1 MRAST
6 RDRVVLPILL
16 PIVMLLVIAAVLFGF
31 SRILLSLTADAA
43 TAIALIVAL
52 SILVVAAVVASRSVV
67 RASSLASMLGA
78 VAGVA
83 MLAGGIALIAVGAG
97 AEHEGGGGPAVTIS
111 LIAKD
116 IAFDKTKLSVPAGKP
131 FAIDF
136 DNQDAGIQHDV
147 QIFDNE
153 GFTGTP
159 LLNGEIVTGPA
170 KVTYEAP
177 ALESGTFFFH
187 CSVHPA
193 QMHGTIL
200 ATAGPTGGGG
210 AGVTVTAQGLQ
221 FDTDRIELPAA
232 PSTIHFENDDPGIQH
247 NIAIF
252 TDSSLGTN
260 LFRGEIVT
268 GPATVDYAIP
278 ALDPGSYYFHCD
290 VHPTMT
296 GTVVVK
302 GGGGGGPPP
311 PSAAPGG
318 GGGGGGPPPTPA
330 PGGGGGGGGGEGGT
344 ANPSTVVAQGL
355 AFDTDQI
362 ALPPDAPS
370 TLHFE
375 NKDAG
380 VSHDIAIYTD
390 SSLGT
395 NLFRGQIIIGPASID
410 YSIPALKPGTYYFHC
425 DVHPSMQGSVTVG

>member
-1 MRAST
+1 MRTST

-43 TAIALIVAL
+43 TGIALVVAL

-78 VAGVA
+78 IAGVA
-83 MLAGGIALIAVGAG
+83 MLAGGIALIAVGTG
-97 AEHEGGGGPAVTIS
+97 GEKEGGGSGGPVTIS
-111 LIAKD
+111 LTAKGL
-116 IAFDKTKLSVPAGKP
+116 AFDKTKLSVPAGNP
-131 FAIDF
+131 FAIAF

-177 ALESGTFFFH
+177 ALDPGTYFFH

-193 QMHGTIL
+193 QMHGTID
-200 ATAGPTGGGG
+200 ATAGAPGGG
-210 AGVTVTAQGLQ
+210 AKVTVAAQGLQ

-232 PSTIHFENDDPGIQH
+232 PSIIHFENDDPGIQH

-268 GPATVDYAIP
+268 GPAAIDYRIP
-278 ALDPGSYYFHCD
+278 PLEPGTYYFHCD
-290 VHPTMT
+290 VHPTMS
-296 GTVVVK
+296 GAVVVK
-302 GGGGGGPPP
+302 KGGGGPPP
-311 PSAAPGG
+311 PTATPGG
-318 GGGGGGPPPTPA
+318 GVGGAGG
-330 PGGGGGGGGGEGGT
+330 GGT
-344 ANPSTVVAQGL
+344 ANPSTIMAQGL
-355 AFDTDQI
+355 AFSTPEI

-370 TLHFE
+370 TIHFE
-375 NKDAG
+375 DKDAG
-380 VSHDIAIYTD
+380 VSHNIAIYTD

-395 NLFRGQIIIGPASID
+395 NLFKGQIITGPASID

-425 DVHPSMQGSVTVG
+425 DVHPTMHGSVTVG

>member
-1 MRAST
+1 MRTST
-6 RDRVVLPILL
+6 RDRLVLPILL
-16 PIVMLLVIAAVLFGF
+16 PIVTLLVIGAALFGF
-31 SRILLSLTADAA
+31 SRILLSLTKDAA

-67 RASSLASMLGA
+67 RSSSLASMLGA
-78 VAGVA
+78 IAGVA

-97 AEHEGGGGPAVTIS
+97 GEKEGGVGPAVTIS
-111 LIAKD
+111 LTAKG

-131 FAIDF
+131 FAIAF
-136 DNQDAGIQHDV
+136 DNEDAGIQHDV

-177 ALESGTFFFH
+177 QLDPGTYYFH

-193 QMHGTIL
+193 QMQGTIQ
-200 ATAGPTGGGG
+200 ATAGAPGGGG
-210 AGVTVTAQGLQ
+210 ARVTVAAQSLQ
-221 FDTDRIELPAA
+221 FDTGRIELPANA
-232 PSTIHFENDDPGIQH
+232 PSTIHFENNDPGIQH

-268 GPATVDYAIP
+268 GPAAVDYRIP
-278 ALDPGSYYFHCD
+278 PLEPGSYYFHCD
-290 VHPTMT
+290 VHPTMS
-296 GTVVVK
+296 GAVVVK
-302 GGGGGGPPP
+302 GGGGGGRPPP
-311 PSAAPGG
+311 TASPGAGG
-318 GGGGGGPPPTPA
+318 GGG
-330 PGGGGGGGGGEGGT
+330 GGT
-344 ANPSTVVAQGL
+344 ANPSTITAQGL
-355 AFDTDQI
+355 AFSTAEI
-362 ALPPDAPS
+362 ALPPNAPS
-370 TLHFE
+370 TIHFE

-395 NLFRGQIIIGPASID
+395 NLFRGQIITGPASID

-425 DVHPSMQGSVTVG
+425 DVHPTMHGSVTVG

>member
-1 MRAST
+1 MRTST

-97 AEHEGGGGPAVTIS
+97 VEQGEGRGPTVTIS

-116 IAFDKTKLSVPAGKP
+116 IAFDETKLSVPADKP

-159 LLNGEIVTGPA
+159 LLSGEIVTGPA

-177 ALESGTFFFH
+177 ALESGTYFFH

-193 QMHGTIL
+193 QMHGTIQ
-200 ATAGPTGGGG
+200 ATAGPPGGGG
-210 AGVTVTAQGLQ
+210 AGVTVTAQSLQ

-290 VHPTMT
+290 VHPTMS

-311 PSAAPGG
+311 PTA
-318 GGGGGGPPPTPA
+318 T

-344 ANPSTVVAQGL
+344 ANPSTVAAQGL

-380 VSHDIAIYTD
+380 VSHNIAIYTD

-395 NLFRGQIIIGPASID
+395 NLFRGQIIIGPAAID
-410 YSIPALKPGTYYFHC
+410 YSVPALKPGTYYFHC
-425 DVHPSMQGSVTVG
+425 DIHPAMQGSVTVG